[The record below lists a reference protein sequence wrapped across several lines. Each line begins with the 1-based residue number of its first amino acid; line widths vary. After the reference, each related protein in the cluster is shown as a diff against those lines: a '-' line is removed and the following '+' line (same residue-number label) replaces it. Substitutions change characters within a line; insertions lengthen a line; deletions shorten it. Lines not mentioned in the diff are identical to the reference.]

1 MDERTAT
8 GLRDGLLALL
18 AMGGLLPML
27 RRRDRL
33 DALLSPGAVVAGVG
47 GAVGLEAVLLRH
59 AERTR
64 ALWHRRSVRVASL
77 LGTVLAGRELIRR
90 SDPRAVAALCWG
102 LLAYLAML
110 GGVLAGRPN
119 PVSRL
124 LRTGGGDG
132 RARAGRS

>member
-1 MDERTAT
+1 MDERTAAR
-8 GLRDGLLALL
+8 LRDGLLALL

-27 RRRDRL
+27 RRRDQL

-64 ALWHRRSVRVASL
+64 TLWHRRSVRVASL

-110 GGVLAGRPN
+110 GVVLAGRPN

-124 LRTGGGDG
+124 LRTGEGDS